1 MICPLEKEQKD
12 LDFTADIIVET
23 NFKVYAYSVSDFILK
38 LLGFFNYAKHFL
50 LIFILNVQKNIFVSL
65 NIDYQI

>member
-1 MICPLEKEQKD
+1 MFTSKCFFPLEKEQKD

-38 LLGFFNYAKHFL
+38 LLGCFL
-50 LIFILNVQKNIFVSL
+50 LS
-65 NIDYQI
+65 